1 MSLATPPAVVTAG
14 ASMFEDTLAQQA
26 VPVSAVAWQPPAGDP
41 ADLAAVMADPRR
53 RGANAQ
59 ALSAMLA
66 ANARLVD
73 VRPAAE
79 ALGLERGQF
88 LHAGPPV
95 DWERASGPMRGAL
108 VGAMLLEGL
117 ASSPE
122 EAERLLAA
130 GDGVTW
136 EPCHSR
142 GAVGPMAG
150 VVTPS
155 MWVFCLR
162 DESTGHESWCTL
174 NEGLGKVLRYGAY
187 GPEVIERLE
196 WMTAVL
202 GPLLQRAVRAR
213 GEVDVSAIIAQM
225 LQMGDEGHNRNRAGT
240 LMFLREVLPAMIDS
254 GFATSDVAQAVAF
267 VSGNDHFFL
276 NLVMPACKLTTRAA
290 AGLPGSTVVTVMARN
305 GTDFGI
311 QTSGT
316 GDTWFTAPANT
327 PEGLFLGSYGPQ
339 DANPDIGDSAITETA
354 GIGGLSMA
362 AAPAI
367 VRFVGGSV
375 PDALATTQRMY
386 DITVGENP
394 SYAIPILEFRGA
406 PTGIDVTSVVRS
418 GVLPQINTGMAGRV
432 AGTGQVGAGLVTPPM
447 ACFTQALAALAAAT
461 PAALVTRGYGRR
473 SRRMTLANR
482 PRAWQSWGSAGLSR
496 TQPRSATSRRS
507 CLACVTARAPSL
519 PWMPIAGTV
528 LPSERSSIAQ
538 GLPLR
543 SETASTSP

>member
-1 MSLATPPAVVTAG
+1 MSGLTTPAAVVTAG
-14 ASMFEDTLAQQA
+14 AELLADAVAAQA
-26 VPVSAVAWQPPAGDP
+26 VTTHRVAWQPPAGDP
-41 ADLAAVMADPRR
+41 AALASVMADRR
-53 RGANAQ
+53 RHVANQQ
-59 ALSAMLA
+59 ALARMLA
-66 ANARLVD
+66 AEAHLVD

-95 DWERASGPMRGAL
+95 TWERASGPMRGAL
-108 VGAMLLEGL
+108 IGAMLLEGL
-117 ASSPE
+117 ADDPE
-122 EAERLLAA
+122 QAEAALAA
-130 GDGVTW
+130 GDGVSW
-136 EPCHSR
+136 EPCHHR

-155 MWVFCLR
+155 MWVFELR
-162 DESTGHESWCTL
+162 DDAHGQTSWCSL

-187 GPEVIERLE
+187 GPEVIDRLR
-196 WMTAVL
+196 WMSRVL
-202 GPLLQRAVRAR
+202 GPLLRTAVRAHAP
-213 GEVDVSAIIAQM
+213 VDVRAIVAQM
-225 LQMGDEGHNRNRAGT
+225 VQMGDEGHNRNRAGT

-254 GFATSDVAQAVAF
+254 GAPSAEVAEAVRF

-276 NLVMPACKLTTRAA
+276 NLVMPACKLQTRAA
-290 AGLPGSTVVTVMARN
+290 ADLPGSTVVTVMARN

-327 PEGLFLGSYGPQ
+327 PEGLYLGSYGPD

-354 GIGGLSMA
+354 GIGGMSMA
-362 AAPAI
+362 TAPAI

-394 SYAIPILEFRGA
+394 AFAIPILEFRGA

-447 ACFTQALAALAAAT
+447 ACFTQALDE
-461 PAALVTRGYGRR
+461 
-473 SRRMTLANR
+473 
-482 PRAWQSWGSAGLSR
+482 LSR
-496 TQPRSATSRRS
+496 
-507 CLACVTARAPSL
+507 RAPS
-519 PWMPIAGTV
+519 W
-528 LPSERSSIAQ
+528 
-538 GLPLR
+538 
-543 SETASTSP
+543 